1 MEPMNLGS
9 PGSPGS
15 PANSPYLP
23 SFFMG
28 EPDTP
33 TTSRNNTFSPNKAVG
48 RPFGFTNS
56 PAGVASGTQDSNR
69 SASGQKTLFGGY
81 QQTPTSG
88 QNASNYIGTPLNT
101 SVGPPVQGLFDSL
114 RNERNQVETPLR
126 THQTNETK
134 QFDRSSVGQRNINF
148 ALNQSMQQQLINLN
162 DSLLSSNTSRNLSR
176 NSIMSPIMR
185 GDSSGVNTMN
195 TMNLNSSQVIQ
206 CEARARY
213 KEFWVTVYGFPST
226 AISTILQHFSQCGT
240 IVDTVMPSQNGNWI
254 HLKYSSRLECDKALN
269 YNEKILGNNIMIG
282 VTQCKDKD
290 LLDKENVFDNTMES
304 TKARPL
310 AQASYK
316 NTPKDTYGPNDISSV
331 QKNGGLVDKALD
343 LLFGW

>member
-28 EPDTP
+28 EPHTP

-48 RPFGFTNS
+48 RSFGFTNS
-56 PAGVASGTQDSNR
+56 PGVASGTQDNSR
-69 SASGQKTLFGGY
+69 STPGQKTLFGGY

-88 QNASNYIGTPLNT
+88 QNTSNYIGTPVQNLNP
-101 SVGPPVQGLFDSL
+101 SVGPPVQDLFDSL
-114 RNERNQVETPLR
+114 RNERHQIETPLC
-126 THQTNETK
+126 TQQTNSQ
-134 QFDRSSVGQRNINF
+134 QFDRSCVGQRNINF
-148 ALNQSMQQQLINLN
+148 ALNQSMQQQLVNLN

-176 NSIMSPIMR
+176 SSIMSPIMR
-185 GDSSGVNTMN
+185 GDSTGANA
-195 TMNLNSSQVIQ
+195 MNLNTSHALLQ
-206 CEARARY
+206 CEAQARY

-269 YNEKILGNNIMIG
+269 YNEKILANNIMIG

-290 LLDKENVFDNTMES
+290 LFDKENIFDNPVES
-304 TKARPL
+304 AKVRPL

-316 NTPKDTYGPNDISSV
+316 NTQKDTCGPNDISSV
-331 QKNGGLVDKALD
+331 QKSTGIVDKALD
-343 LLFGW
+343 LFFGW